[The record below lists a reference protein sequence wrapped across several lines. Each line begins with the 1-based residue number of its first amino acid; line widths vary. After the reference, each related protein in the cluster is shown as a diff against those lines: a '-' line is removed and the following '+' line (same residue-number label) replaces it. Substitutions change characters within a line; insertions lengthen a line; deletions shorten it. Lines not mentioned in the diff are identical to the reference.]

1 MRLRDIVVVLI
12 VAASIARASAQTL
25 SLASLTVPDKNL
37 PSGCRLKPL
46 VSATTAVVR
55 DGRVIVAAKPAS
67 SFPFPSNP
75 WSGTDGRL
83 VVTARSFDVD
93 GDLQLPD
100 APPPSR
106 AEASAIESRWVE
118 DVVEAYRAEYLSAE
132 QIVIS
137 VTAIRFND
145 REAGDHEIRQGPAL
159 HMTGG
164 RGDRLV
170 VGAAAVVVQAGAKTN
185 CFDAVDTYIRGMR

>member
-1 MRLRDIVVVLI
+1 MRLRGIAVIVIL
-12 VAASIARASAQTL
+12 AGSSARGPAQTL

-37 PSGCRLKPL
+37 ASGCRLKPL
-46 VSATTAVVR
+46 VPATTAVVR
-55 DGRVIVAAKPAS
+55 DDRVVVAARPAS

-83 VVTARSFDVD
+83 VVTARSMVD
-93 GDLQLPD
+93 GSLQLPD

-106 AEASAIESRWVE
+106 EEASAIENRWVE
-118 DVVEAYRAEYLSAE
+118 NVVEAYRAEYLSAE
-132 QIVIS
+132 QVVIS

-145 REAGDHEIRQGPAL
+145 AKLAMTKPASATL

-164 RGDRLV
+164 RVDRLI
-170 VGAAAVVVQAGAKTN
+170 VGAAVVVVQAGAKTN

>member
-1 MRLRDIVVVLI
+1 MKLRDMVVIVI
-12 VAASIARASAQTL
+12 VAASIARGSAQTPSL
-25 SLASLTVPDKNL
+25 SALTVPDKTL

-46 VSATTAVVR
+46 VPASAPVVR
-55 DGRVIVAAKPAS
+55 DGSVTVAAKPAF

-75 WSGTDGRL
+75 WSGTDDRL
-83 VVTARSFDVD
+83 IVTARSMVD
-93 GDLQLPD
+93 GSLQLPD

-132 QIVIS
+132 QVVIS

-145 REAGDHEIRQGPAL
+145 AKLATTKPSSAAL
-159 HMTGG
+159 HMSGG
-164 RGDRLV
+164 RADRLV
-170 VGAAAVVVQAGAKTN
+170 VGAAVVVVQAGAKTN
-185 CFDAVDTYIRGMR
+185 CFDAVDSYIRGMR